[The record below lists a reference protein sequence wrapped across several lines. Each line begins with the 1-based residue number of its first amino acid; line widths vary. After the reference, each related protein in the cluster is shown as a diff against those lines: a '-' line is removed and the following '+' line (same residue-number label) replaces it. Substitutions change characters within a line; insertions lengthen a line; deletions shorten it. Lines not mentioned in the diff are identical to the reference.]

1 MVVLMAGGC
10 VTHEPNQKES
20 LAAEPQVVRDG
31 VTRGTAIMI
40 TTASQTE
47 GMAEERRILQE
58 RFPGWKSPDS
68 IGMDYWLEFDQEGA
82 FSIYRIQ
89 LVDRTV
95 RYVYFDVWSY
105 VQPDKPRPANLSKG
119 AVPKQGKAS

>member
-10 VTHEPNQKES
+10 VTPEVRQAEP
-20 LAAEPQVVRDG
+20 LAAATKTVRDG
-31 VTRGTAIMI
+31 LTRGTAIMI
-40 TTASQTE
+40 TTASQAE

-58 RFPGWKSPDS
+58 RFPGWRTPDAM
-68 IGMDYWLEFDQEGA
+68 GLDYWIEFDQEGA
-82 FSIYRIQ
+82 FSIYRVQ

-105 VQPDKPRPANLSKG
+105 VQPDKPRPA
-119 AVPKQGKAS
+119 GK